1 MSIGL
6 ALGMNRIGK
15 NAIVALR
22 EPSLGPCFG
31 MKGGAAGGGY
41 AQVLPME
48 NINLHFT
55 GDFHAITSAH
65 NMITAL
71 LDNYIYQNR
80 NSCTGLREVK
90 WKRVL
95 DVNDRGLRH
104 IITGLGSSTDG
115 IPAQTGFDITAASEL
130 MAILCL
136 SRDFDD
142 LRSRVE
148 NILLGYTYEGAA
160 FTVKDLGVAGAITVL
175 LKDALLPNLVQTTE
189 HTAAFIH
196 GGPFANIA
204 HGCNSVLA
212 TKMALTFGD
221 YAITEAGFGSDLGG
235 EKFFDIK
242 CRETGLHPELSVLV
256 VTARSLKIHGGVAE
270 ADMAKPNMDALKK
283 GFGNLDRHVGILKG
297 FGQSVV
303 VAFNRHGDDTEEEIN
318 ALRQHCVGL
327 GVGFAVNEAF
337 AKGGEGAA
345 ELARLVVDTIEK
357 TPSGPLQYAYEKEM
371 PLKEKIAKLCQ
382 RVYGAGEISY
392 ATLAEKKIKQIHA
405 LGIDDYPLCIA
416 KTQYSFSSDP
426 KAFGTPS
433 GFELKVRDIV
443 INRGA
448 RMLVVIMGEMMRM
461 PGLPAS
467 PQALHIDLVD
477 GRIEGLS

>member
-1 MSIGL
+1 
-6 ALGMNRIGK
+6 
-15 NAIVALR
+15 
-22 EPSLGPCFG
+22 
-31 MKGGAAGGGY
+31 
-41 AQVLPME
+41 
-48 NINLHFT
+48 
-55 GDFHAITSAH
+55 
-65 NMITAL
+65 
-71 LDNYIYQNR
+71 
-80 NSCTGLREVK
+80 
-90 WKRVL
+90 
-95 DVNDRGLRH
+95 
-104 IITGLGSSTDG
+104 
-115 IPAQTGFDITAASEL
+115 

-136 SRDFDD
+136 SRDLDD
-142 LRSRVE
+142 LRARIE

-221 YAITEAGFGSDLGG
+221 YAITEAGFGADLGG

-283 GFGNLDRHVGILKG
+283 GFENLDRHIGILKG

-303 VAFNRHGDDTEEEIN
+303 VAFNRHGDDTDEEIN
-318 ALRQHCVGL
+318 ALRQHCASL

-337 AKGGEGAA
+337 AKGGEGAV
-345 ELARLVVDTIEK
+345 ELAKLVVETIEK
-357 TPSGPLQYAYEKEM
+357 SPSGPLQYAYDKEM
-371 PLKEKIAKLCQ
+371 PIKEKIAQLCQ

-405 LGIDDYPLCIA
+405 LGIDNYPLCVA
-416 KTQYSFSSDP
+416 KTQYSFSSDA
-426 KAFGTPS
+426 KAFGAPS

-467 PQALHIDLVD
+467 PQALHIDLVN
-477 GRIEGLS
+477 GQIEGLS